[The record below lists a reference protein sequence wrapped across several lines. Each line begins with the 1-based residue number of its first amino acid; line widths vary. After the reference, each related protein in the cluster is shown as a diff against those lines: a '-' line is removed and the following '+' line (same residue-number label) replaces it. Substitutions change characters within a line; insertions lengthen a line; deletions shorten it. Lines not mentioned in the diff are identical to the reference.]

1 MSSYSQSYQ
10 ASEGPGAGNGGCG
23 RLNWQPFEVV
33 AMVLGFVVFWP
44 VGLAILLAKIWQR
57 KYGHEGD
64 LASFLRERWAAKRH
78 RQWHAQWHAMHG
90 HEGFSHGSGGFGRG
104 FGSGRGFNHSSGHHS
119 SGNAAFDDWRAV
131 ELKRLDEEYQ
141 KLVAAER
148 EFADFMANLR
158 RAKDKEEFD
167 RFMSARRSWEQT
179 QQSPQQQTPPA
190 SDTPSA

>member
-1 MSSYSQSYQ
+1 MSSFSQSYQ
-10 ASEGPGAGNGGCG
+10 ASEGQKGCG

-44 VGLAILLAKIWQR
+44 VGLAILFAKIWQR
-57 KYGHEGD
+57 KYGHDGD
-64 LASFLRERWAAKRH
+64 LASFLRERWAAKRERH

-90 HEGFSHGSGGFGRG
+90 HEGFGHGSRGFGGGRG
-104 FGSGRGFNHSSGHHS
+104 FSYS
-119 SGNAAFDDWRAV
+119 SGNVAFDDWRAV

-167 RFMSARRSWEQT
+167 RFMAARRSWEQT